1 MIKIVIEE
9 KNNSIDRVEIKG
21 HAGYGVK
28 GTDIVCASV
37 SSIVIT
43 SLNAIIRMDDK
54 AISYIQD
61 EGFIEVK
68 ILKHDKYV
76 DNIIDNMLSMLEQLE
91 NDYNKNIKI
100 DRR

>member
-1 MIKIVIEE
+1 MIKII
-9 KNNSIDRVEIKG
+9 IDKDNIKISG

-43 SLNAIIRMDDK
+43 SLNAIIRLDDK
-54 AISYIQD
+54 AISYKQD
-61 EGFIEVK
+61 EGFIEVN
-68 ILKHDKYV
+68 ILKHEKTID
-76 DNIIDNMLSMLEQLE
+76 ILIDNMISMLEELE
-91 NDYNKNIKI
+91 KEYKKNIKI

>member
-1 MIKIVIEE
+1 MIKININ
-9 KNNSIDRVEIKG
+9 KDNIKISG

-43 SLNAIIRMDDK
+43 SLNAIIKIDED
-54 AISYIQD
+54 AISYNQD
-61 EGFIEVK
+61 EGLIEVSIK
-68 ILKHDKYV
+68 KHDKYI
-76 DNIIDNMLSMLEQLE
+76 DIIIDNMISMLEELE
-91 NDYNKNIKI
+91 NDYKKYIKI

>member
-1 MIKIVIEE
+1 MIKIVIN
-9 KNNSIDRVEIKG
+9 KDNIKISG

-43 SLNAIIRMDDK
+43 SLNAIIRIDK
-54 AISYIQD
+54 DAISYKQD
-61 EGFIEVK
+61 EGFIEVDIK
-68 ILKHDKYV
+68 KHEKTIDIL
-76 DNIIDNMLSMLEQLE
+76 IDNMISMLEELE
-91 NDYNKNIKI
+91 KEYKKNIQI

>member
-1 MIKIVIEE
+1 MIKIVIE
-9 KNNSIDRVEIKG
+9 KDKIKVSG

-43 SLNAIIRMDDK
+43 SLNAIIRIDEE
-54 AISYIQD
+54 AISYKQD
-61 EGFIEVK
+61 EGFIEVNIK
-68 ILKHDKYV
+68 KHEKTV
-76 DNIIDNMLSMLEQLE
+76 DIIIDNMISMLEDLE
-91 NDYNKNIKI
+91 REYKKNIKI

>member
-1 MIKIVIEE
+1 MIKVVIS
-9 KNNSIDRVEIKG
+9 KDNIKISG
-21 HAGYGVK
+21 HAGYGVR

-54 AISYIQD
+54 AISYIED
-61 EGFIEVK
+61 EGFIEVN

-76 DNIIDNMLSMLEQLE
+76 DNIIDNMISMLEELE
-91 NDYNKNIKI
+91 SDYKKNIKI

>member
-1 MIKIVIEE
+1 MIKIIIN
-9 KNNSIDRVEIKG
+9 KDNIKISG

-43 SLNAIIRMDDK
+43 SLNAIIRIDEN
-54 AISYIQD
+54 AIDYKQD
-61 EGFIEVK
+61 EGFIEVNIK
-68 ILKHDKYV
+68 KHEKTVDIL
-76 DNIIDNMLSMLEQLE
+76 IDNMISMLEELE
-91 NDYNKNIKI
+91 KEYKENIKI

>member
-1 MIKIVIEE
+1 MIKIVIE
-9 KNNSIDRVEIKG
+9 KDNIKISG

-43 SLNAIIRMDDK
+43 SLNAILRIDSN
-54 AISYIQD
+54 AISYKQD
-61 EGFIEVK
+61 EGFIEVEIK
-68 ILKHDKYV
+68 KHEKTVDIL
-76 DNIIDNMLSMLEQLE
+76 IDNMISMLEELE
-91 NDYNKNIKI
+91 RDYKENIKI